1 MSTSALGCKPLLS
14 GPEFLGGSQGSQW
27 FPQWPIS
34 AFASCSCCVPSERRH
49 AQNPSSSML
58 QACSTNAQ
66 GWKHLKTLTEREVE
80 RMIHANSRHVKGKIK
95 VQLANQENQGLYRQQ
110 LQQLQHV
117 WMENWAEQDS
127 QKAIPKSIDE
137 KQDITRSYL
146 HTNNKPRPELQFG
159 TWKKKLLKKVA
170 LQVHHVKICKDM

>member
-1 MSTSALGCKPLLS
+1 
-14 GPEFLGGSQGSQW
+14 
-27 FPQWPIS
+27 
-34 AFASCSCCVPSERRH
+34 
-49 AQNPSSSML
+49 
-58 QACSTNAQ
+58 
-66 GWKHLKTLTEREVE
+66 
-80 RMIHANSRHVKGKIK
+80 MIHANSRHVKGKIK